1 MLMQTNPPAAFDQRW
16 PAGWHWADMAQYFD
30 RVRQRIPVTSTPS
43 TDGVPQNTGPA
54 DIAHP
59 LYASE
64 GWVETDTSRP
74 FDAAGAYS
82 RPYVAAGNGRRRGPL
97 SGYYEAV
104 APGGTPGA
112 GLEVLQY
119 AKASLIEFDA
129 SGRAVAVQYVKRD
142 GLDQSLPGTEGR
154 ARVRADGF
162 VVMSAGALV
171 TPRLLLL
178 SGVGPRGREAEMFP
192 GQARAPFAIDN
203 PGVGVGLYDHV
214 ITMVTYAYDGAVP
227 YAAYDYGDYAGNA
240 GDLARYMA
248 DGSGPYAQYQPVS
261 ILQRRY
267 GSAVPNVEVFLN
279 PNGAGTPGGPY
290 WGPRTFSAFVMLLD
304 ARARGVVALDA
315 KGNVIPPAIYLP
327 PTADGEA
334 DTDLMTQ
341 GVFDMM
347 KLFAK
352 NPALKLVFGPGS
364 PSHPD
369 LRPDVMADVRK
380 YVTGPSPV
388 DGVHFNR
395 LVTNHWGGT
404 AALQR
409 RPGRSR
415 SGHAHRA
422 RDGQRR
428 GRRRV
433 AHPDER
439 PGPSGPHHHGGRGPR
454 GGHPRRPLDLKE
466 VHAHRSQ
473 CRSGVP
479 CHPARHRAGLPADR
493 HRGPAVRDGHPV
505 EPRHRPRAV
514 LRAALV
520 GFRRSQTRVVAAGA
534 AQSRTP
540 PSRVQLVD
548 QFLHGRGAARLPGHR
563 HAVRGRVR
571 QRQRQVAGRLPLRG
585 RHGGGDLRPRVLPA
599 RGVPRHA
606 HDQHRLQAVRV
617 IGAPSTPR

>member
-1 MLMQTNPPAAFDQRW
+1 VRKTRREFLLSGAKAALATGIGVPALAGCWGEEVYEPTGVYDAIVIGGGTAGIIVASRLQAASGGRKRILVIEAGGPTSIAVGGTAYPPWAPAGRRDLTMFDVPGEYSQIPWTPFGTSYQLTETGFTYQGIGLGGNSQFNGMLMQTNPPAAFDERW
-16 PAGWHWADMAQYFD
+16 PGGWHWADMAQYFD

-43 TDGVPQNTGPA
+43 ADGVPQNTGPA
-54 DIAHP
+54 DIVHP

-82 RPYVAAGNGRRRGPL
+82 RPYVAAGSGRRRGPL
-97 SGYYEAV
+97 SGYYQAV

-129 SGRAVAVQYVKRD
+129 SGNAVAVQYVKRD
-142 GLDQSLPGTEGR
+142 GLDQSLAGTAGR
-154 ARVRADGF
+154 ARVRSGGF

-178 SGVGPRGREAEMFP
+178 SGVGPRGREAEIFP

-203 PGVGVGLYDHV
+203 PGVGVGLFDHV
-214 ITMVTYAYDGAVP
+214 ISMVTYAYDGPVP

-279 PNGAGTPGGPY
+279 PNGAGTRGGPY

-304 ARARGVVALDA
+304 AKARGVVALDA

-334 DTDLMTQ
+334 DTNLMTQ

-364 PSHPD
+364 ASHPN
-369 LRPDVMADVRK
+369 LRPDVMADVRT

-388 DGVHFNR
+388 DGIHFNR

-404 AALQR
+404 AALN
-409 RPGRSR
+409 
-415 SGHAHRA
+415 A
-422 RDGQRR
+422 
-428 GRRRV
+428 
-433 AHPDER
+433 
-439 PGPSGPHHHGGRGPR
+439 GRGGVDPATLIVR
-454 GGHPRRPLDLKE
+454 GTANVAVVDASLIPT
-466 VHAHRSQ
+466 S
-473 CRSGVP
+473 VP
-479 CHPARHRAGLPADR
+479 
-493 HRGPAVRDGHPV
+493 GHPV
-505 EPRHRPRAV
+505 LTIMAV
-514 LRAALV
+514 ADRAADVL
-520 GFRRSQTRVVAAGA
+520 
-534 AQSRTP
+534 
-540 PSRVQLVD
+540 
-548 QFLHGRGAARLPGHR
+548 
-563 HAVRGRVR
+563 
-571 QRQRQVAGRLPLRG
+571 AGRW
-585 RHGGGDLRPRVLPA
+585 
-599 RGVPRHA
+599 
-606 HDQHRLQAVRV
+606 
-617 IGAPSTPR
+617 T

>member
-1 MLMQTNPPAAFDQRW
+1 MRPFLYEMREAALVKTSRRAFLVSGGKAALAAGIGAPALAGCWGEDVYEPTGVYDAIIVGGGTAGIIVAAKLQAASGGRKRILVIEAGGPTSIAVGGTAYPPWAPPGRRDITMFDVPGEYSQIPWTPFGANYQLTETGFTYQGIGLGGNSQFNGMLMQTNPPPAFDQRW
-16 PAGWHWADMAQYFD
+16 PAGWHWADMAPNFD
-30 RVRQRIPVTSTPS
+30 RVRQRMPVTNTPS

-59 LYASE
+59 LYAGE

-82 RPYVAAGNGRRRGPL
+82 RPYVAAGSGRRRGPL
-97 SGYYEAV
+97 SGYYQGV

-112 GLEVLQY
+112 GLEVLHY

-162 VVMSAGALV
+162 VAMGAGALI
-171 TPRLLLL
+171 TPRLLLQ
-178 SGVGPRGREAEMFP
+178 SGVGPRGREAEIFP

-203 PGVGVGLYDHV
+203 PGIGVGLHDHV

-240 GDLARYMA
+240 GDLARYVA

-267 GSAVPNVEVFLN
+267 ESVVPNVEVFLN
-279 PNGAGTPGGPY
+279 PNGAGTRGGPY

-341 GVFDMM
+341 GVFDVM

-352 NPALKLVFGPGS
+352 DPALKLVFGPGS
-364 PSHPD
+364 ASHPD
-369 LRPDVMADVRK
+369 LRPDVMADVRR

-404 AALQR
+404 AALHAG
-409 RPGRSR
+409 PG
-415 SGHAHRA
+415 GVDPATLVV
-422 RDGQRR
+422 R
-428 GRRRV
+428 GTANV
-433 AHPDER
+433 VVVDASLIPTN
-439 PGPSGPHHHGGRGPR
+439 
-454 GGHPRRPLDLKE
+454 
-466 VHAHRSQ
+466 
-473 CRSGVP
+473 VP
-479 CHPARHRAGLPADR
+479 
-493 HRGPAVRDGHPV
+493 GHPV
-505 EPRHRPRAV
+505 LTIMAV
-514 LRAALV
+514 ADRAADIL
-520 GFRRSQTRVVAAGA
+520 
-534 AQSRTP
+534 
-540 PSRVQLVD
+540 
-548 QFLHGRGAARLPGHR
+548 
-563 HAVRGRVR
+563 
-571 QRQRQVAGRLPLRG
+571 AGRW
-585 RHGGGDLRPRVLPA
+585 
-599 RGVPRHA
+599 
-606 HDQHRLQAVRV
+606 
-617 IGAPSTPR
+617 T

>member
-1 MLMQTNPPAAFDQRW
+1 VKKSRREFLVSGGKAALAAGIGAPALAGCWGEEVYEPTGVYDAIIVGGGTAGIIVAAKLQAASGGRKRILVIEAGGPTSIAVGGTAYPPWAPVGRRDLTMFDVPGEYSQIPWTPFGSNYQLTETGFTYQGIGLGGNSQFNGMLMQTNPPAAFDQRW
-16 PAGWHWADMAQYFD
+16 PAGWHWADMAPYFD
-30 RVRQRIPVTSTPS
+30 RVRQRIPVTNTPS

-82 RPYVAAGNGRRRGPL
+82 RPYVAAGSGRRRGPL
-97 SGYYEAV
+97 SGYYQAV

-112 GLEVLQY
+112 GLEILHY

-129 SGRAVAVQYVKRD
+129 SGHAVAVQYVKRD
-142 GLDQSLPGTEGR
+142 GLDQGLPGTEGR

-162 VVMSAGALV
+162 VVMGAGALI
-171 TPRLLLL
+171 TPRLLLQ

-203 PGVGVGLYDHV
+203 SGIGVGLYDHV

-248 DGSGPYAQYQPVS
+248 DGGGPYAQYQPVS

-304 ARARGVVALDA
+304 AKARGVVALDA

-347 KLFAK
+347 KLFAR
-352 NPALKLVFGPGS
+352 NPALKVVFGPGS

-404 AALQR
+404 AALHAG
-409 RPGRSR
+409 PG
-415 SGHAHRA
+415 GVDPATLVV
-422 RDGQRR
+422 R
-428 GRRRV
+428 GTGNV
-433 AHPDER
+433 VVVDASLIPTN
-439 PGPSGPHHHGGRGPR
+439 
-454 GGHPRRPLDLKE
+454 
-466 VHAHRSQ
+466 
-473 CRSGVP
+473 VP
-479 CHPARHRAGLPADR
+479 
-493 HRGPAVRDGHPV
+493 GHPV
-505 EPRHRPRAV
+505 LTIMAV
-514 LRAALV
+514 ADRAADIL
-520 GFRRSQTRVVAAGA
+520 
-534 AQSRTP
+534 
-540 PSRVQLVD
+540 
-548 QFLHGRGAARLPGHR
+548 
-563 HAVRGRVR
+563 
-571 QRQRQVAGRLPLRG
+571 AGRW
-585 RHGGGDLRPRVLPA
+585 
-599 RGVPRHA
+599 
-606 HDQHRLQAVRV
+606 
-617 IGAPSTPR
+617 T

>member
-1 MLMQTNPPAAFDQRW
+1 MHKTRRELLISGAKAALATGIGVPALAGCWGEEVYEPRGVYDAIIVGGGTAGIIVASKLQAASGGRKRILVIEAGGPTSISVGGTAYPPWAPATRRDLTMFDVPGEYSQIPWTPFGASYQLTETGFTYQGIGLGGNSQFNGMLMQTNPPAAFDQRW

-54 DIAHP
+54 DIVHP

-154 ARVRADGF
+154 ARVRADGL

-279 PNGAGTPGGPY
+279 PNGAGTRGGPY

-304 ARARGVVALDA
+304 AKARGVVALDA

-334 DTDLMTQ
+334 DTELMTQ

-404 AALQR
+404 AALSAG
-409 RPGRSR
+409 PG
-415 SGHAHRA
+415 GVDPATLIV
-422 RDGQRR
+422 R
-428 GRRRV
+428 GTGNV
-433 AHPDER
+433 AVVDASLIPT
-439 PGPSGPHHHGGRGPR
+439 S
-454 GGHPRRPLDLKE
+454 
-466 VHAHRSQ
+466 
-473 CRSGVP
+473 VP
-479 CHPARHRAGLPADR
+479 
-493 HRGPAVRDGHPV
+493 GHPV
-505 EPRHRPRAV
+505 LTIMAV
-514 LRAALV
+514 ADRAADVL
-520 GFRRSQTRVVAAGA
+520 
-534 AQSRTP
+534 
-540 PSRVQLVD
+540 
-548 QFLHGRGAARLPGHR
+548 
-563 HAVRGRVR
+563 
-571 QRQRQVAGRLPLRG
+571 AGRW
-585 RHGGGDLRPRVLPA
+585 
-599 RGVPRHA
+599 
-606 HDQHRLQAVRV
+606 
-617 IGAPSTPR
+617 T